1 MLDKLRVCIICNYYS
16 SSGRLNLNEY
26 INHPEIRKLKCE
38 HLDAAINHNSRQDS
52 NLIKEETQT
61 ENDIP
66 KEDLNQLETSSFTK
80 QFNVKVCVGN
90 VSKYL
95 NNEKSSQK
103 LSQSLAMSEGDDSVK
118 STVESSQY
126 NKDLIT
132 HKWMIYLRSPNCAK
146 LENYIK
152 KVVFYLHFSYKPY
165 DVVEVRSPPFQL
177 IRKGWGEFPIRVQ
190 LHFKDPRNKRVDI
203 NHLLKLDWTQT
214 GLQTFGGETFKD
226 IELAI
231 KPNDFKAEL
240 NKVNNSQKQ
249 VEPVATNECQT
260 FSAIDSPNLAARN
273 PSFDISPSS
282 FISTD
287 IESSATAFTN
297 FNFPTSSSFDEFIMN
312 FCSNELNSSNSNESK
327 LDETPVE
334 QQNTKPA
341 ASASLDEL
349 LNLRP
354 KSFLSS
360 ALGKLPLQVVRTLKP
375 TTAYVSLSNKPSA
388 DQTVMP
394 KNVNLQTSSVLKMP
408 AQPAKAIVPVAS
420 KSFSGVLPISKKMV
434 IYKVESDDLKD
445 ASEKPTSIFNLFNS
459 SHGHLTNFILRI
471 GSVLFFF

>member
-38 HLDAAINHNSRQDS
+38 HLDAAISHTSRQDS
-52 NLIKEETQT
+52 SLIKEETQT
-61 ENDIP
+61 DDNVP

-103 LSQSLAMSEGDDSVK
+103 LSQSLAK

-146 LENYIK
+146 LEAYIK

-177 IRKGWGEFPIRVQ
+177 IRRGWGEFPIRVQ
-190 LHFKDPRNKRVDI
+190 LHFKDARNKRVDI

-226 IELAI
+226 IELAM

-240 NKVNNSQKQ
+240 NKANNSQKQ
-249 VEPVATNECQT
+249 VEPVAANESQS
-260 FSAIDSPNLAARN
+260 FSAVDSPSLAARDS
-273 PSFDISPSS
+273 SFDISPSS
-282 FISTD
+282 FISNE
-287 IESSATAFTN
+287 IESSATAFGN
-297 FNFPTSSSFDEFIMN
+297 FNGN
-312 FCSNELNSSNSNESK
+312 KNRH
-327 LDETPVE
+327 
-334 QQNTKPA
+334 
-341 ASASLDEL
+341 
-349 LNLRP
+349 NLA
-354 KSFLSS
+354 FF
-360 ALGKLPLQVVRTLKP
+360 Q
-375 TTAYVSLSNKPSA
+375 
-388 DQTVMP
+388 
-394 KNVNLQTSSVLKMP
+394 
-408 AQPAKAIVPVAS
+408 
-420 KSFSGVLPISKKMV
+420 FSISKIIK
-434 IYKVESDDLKD
+434 KFL
-445 ASEKPTSIFNLFNS
+445 N
-459 SHGHLTNFILRI
+459 
-471 GSVLFFF
+471 